1 MDFSGILDGL
11 SATTAQTAVIG
22 AAALIALVGFTIWA
36 SRKVAGFFGR

>member
-11 SATTAQTAVIG
+11 STTTAVTAIVG
-22 AAALIALVGFTIWA
+22 AAALIALVGFASWA